1 MPRPSK
7 AYQAFRSLTDRL
19 LVVPKAVVD
28 ARIAAYKAQ
37 REEIPRDVRPGRN
50 PKGYRKP
57 SDREG
62 AK

>member
-1 MPRPSK
+1 MARPSK
-7 AYQAFRSLTDRL
+7 EYQAFRDLTDRL
-19 LVVPKAVVD
+19 LRVPKAVVD

-37 REEIPRDVRPGRN
+37 REEIPREVRPGRN

-57 SDREG
+57 STAED

>member
-1 MPRPSK
+1 MSRPSK
-7 AYQAFRSLTDRL
+7 EYQAFRDLTDRL
-19 LVVPKAVVD
+19 LRVPKVVID

-37 REEIPRDVRPGRN
+37 REEIPREVRPGRN
-50 PKGYRKP
+50 PKGYQKP